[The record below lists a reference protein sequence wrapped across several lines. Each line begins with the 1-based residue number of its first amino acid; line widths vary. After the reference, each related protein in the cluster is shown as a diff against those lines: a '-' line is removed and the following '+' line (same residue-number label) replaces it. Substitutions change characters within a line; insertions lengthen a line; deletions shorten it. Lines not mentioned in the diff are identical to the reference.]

1 MKYHYPLSRFPSLWK
16 EMEKL
21 IEKTRIIAPNQ
32 VLEELKPKD
41 DELFKW
47 CMSHKKMFKKEDT
60 DTINTAKS
68 LLDKFP
74 QLGHAD
80 KEIEDADPYV
90 IALAVELNKQS
101 ALGERFVIVVSDE
114 GNKLFHI
121 PDVCKR
127 IEVECIKFMGII
139 HREKWSF

>member
-1 MKYHYPLSRFPSLWK
+1 MRYHYPISSFPSLWK

-21 IEKTRIIAPNQ
+21 IKKMRLISPNQ

-47 CMSHKKMFKKEDT
+47 CMSHKKMFKKEDIN
-60 DTINTAKS
+60 TINTAKS
-68 LLDKFP
+68 LLDRFP
-74 QLGHAD
+74 QLGHPD

-90 IALAVELNKQS
+90 IALAIELNKQKT
-101 ALGERFVIVVSDE
+101 LGKRLVVVVSDE
-114 GNKLFHI
+114 GEKQFHI

-127 IEVECIKFMGII
+127 LDIKCIKFIGII
-139 HREKWSF
+139 HEEGWTF